1 MIWCSFKNRIGYNDC
16 YWNLTTSI
24 LCYEEMQA
32 VQNYYH
38 RLKKPK
44 KDIGTECSLNRSLG
58 ASKTLDLEDFDADDD
73 ADDDSL
79 VLVTESDLDGYE
91 ENHADIPGKNMLAEG
106 AIARLSC
113 LWLHCQ
119 SGQKVL
125 KKNLGSPARNSEM
138 RSVGVD
144 IIRVC

>member
-1 MIWCSFKNRIGYNDC
+1 
-16 YWNLTTSI
+16 
-24 LCYEEMQA
+24 MQA

-38 RLKKPK
+38 GLKKPK

-58 ASKTLDLEDFDADDD
+58 SSKTLDLEDFD

-113 LWLHCQ
+113 LWLRCQ